1 MNVPAVTRSLA
12 CLLAL
17 SALGCSDPPPRPASI
32 GFTVTFQNPTVE
44 TGNRNC
50 PTPAITYEVGNPG
63 PLARNAGGR
72 LEDGSGG
79 AEITCTIKGK
89 GDGPYNISVE
99 GGGDSRA
106 TNSMGKHLTINGIA
120 GAVTRGVASTL
131 NQFSVFT
138 PDTQG
143 LNTAAAAGVNPASQS
158 CSVSTLYQIGAGL
171 IHADFAC
178 PALIGNSNIDACSA
192 SGTFVFEY
200 CQVE

>member
-12 CLLAL
+12 CLFAL
-17 SALGCSDPPPRPASI
+17 SAFGCSDPPPRPASI
-32 GFTVTFQNPTVE
+32 GFNVTFQNPTVE

-50 PTPAITYEVGNPG
+50 PTPAITYAVGNPA
-63 PLARNAGGR
+63 PLKGSAGGR

-89 GDGPYNISVE
+89 GDGPYSINVE
-99 GGGDSRA
+99 GGGDSKGA
-106 TNSMGKHLTINGIA
+106 NSMGKRLTINGLA
-120 GAVTRGVASTL
+120 GSVTRGAANSL
-131 NQFSVFT
+131 SRFSVFT

-143 LNTAAAAGVNPASQS
+143 LNTATATDVDPASQS
-158 CSVSTLYQIGAGL
+158 CAISQLYQIGAGL

-178 PALIGNSNIDACSA
+178 PALIGNGNVEACSA